1 MYNRRMTPWTASCL
15 VVVASLAAAGCTP
28 RIVEQDL
35 KVVDVRTG
43 WYDLGLVQGQT
54 KLVPSVSLKLQNVSQ
69 EAISNVDFQAIFR
82 RVDEDKTWG
91 DHFIRAIGRTELEPG
106 ATTNILV
113 LRSPR
118 GYTGSQSRL
127 NMLENKEFVDAKVTV
142 FAKHGSRQWIRMG
155 EFPIDRHLLTE

>member
-1 MYNRRMTPWTASCL
+1 MYNRRMTLWKASCL
-15 VVVASLAAAGCTP
+15 VVVAALAAAGCTP

-43 WYDLGLVQGQT
+43 WYDLGLVQGQN

-91 DHFIRAIGRTELEPG
+91 DHFIRAIGRTELAPG
-106 ATTNILV
+106 ATTNVLV

-118 GYTGSQSRL
+118 GYTASQSRL
-127 NMLENKEFVDAKVTV
+127 HMLENKEFVDARVSL
-142 FAKHGSRQWIRMG
+142 FGKHGSRQWIKMG
-155 EFPIDRHLLTE
+155 EFAIDRHLLTE

>member
-1 MYNRRMTPWTASCL
+1 MPWRAASLL
-15 VVVASLAAAGCTP
+15 VVLALAAGCTP

-35 KVVDVRTG
+35 KVVDVQTG
-43 WYDLGLVQGQT
+43 WYDLGLVDGQN

-82 RVDEDKTWG
+82 RVNEEQTWG
-91 DHFIRAIGRTELEPG
+91 DHFVRAIGREDLAPG
-106 ATTNILV
+106 DSTGALV

-118 GYTGSQSRL
+118 GYTGTQSRL

-142 FAKHGSRQWIRMG
+142 FAKHGSRQWIKMG
-155 EFPIDRHLLTE
+155 EFQIDRQLLTE